1 MKFRKEGII
10 IAERFLLQITDM
22 IATITYRPNAQK
34 TPGLFDTILTDD
46 ILTDICQRV
55 TGQTMYRVIKDKS
68 SYNKGRLVY
77 VEYDNEINYVSL
89 SEISIEGRNS
99 SLQSVPSAINLF
111 YGDARKNKKLC
122 FYFMPHNGNAFTA
135 YHQFIYRL
143 LMTAGVQFLN
153 ITQYYHKPIL
163 PYKNV
168 DDLIIDRRDN
178 QGGNSSN
185 NSSYVSKSPD
195 AIQIYAKTFGASKYE
210 STLMAVAI
218 SHIADRPVELYNI
231 CENDLKKLPQASID
245 TIESLGNISLFY
257 TTLFLDKHQS
267 IDESE
272 RTKLRSASY
281 LYNLYNRIGYK
292 KCALCSCE
300 ISEIIQGAHMWGVSQ
315 ISHDD
320 NLSDEEKFAHAVNG
334 NNGLWL
340 CQNHHK
346 LLDSNIIMIDTD
358 GHIRIKDGLVAKDVA
373 FIRNVTF
380 KTSLDDAIMTDEFRF
395 YISKR
400 NEELNADN
408 FKDLAI

>member
-1 MKFRKEGII
+1 
-10 IAERFLLQITDM
+10 M

-34 TPGLFDTILTDD
+34 TPGLFDTILTDA

-55 TGQTMYRVIKDKS
+55 TGQTEYRVVKDRS
-68 SYNKGRLVY
+68 TYNRGRLVY
-77 VEYDNEINYVSL
+77 VEYDNVINYVSL

-99 SLQSVPSAINLF
+99 SLQSVPSAINL
-111 YGDARKNKKLC
+111 YYADTRVNKRLC
-122 FYFMPHNGNAFTA
+122 YYFMPHNGNAFTA
-135 YHQFIYRL
+135 YHQFVYRL
-143 LMTAGVQFLN
+143 LMTAGVNFLN
-153 ITQYYHKPIL
+153 ITEYFHETLL
-163 PYKNV
+163 PYSNV

-231 CENDLKKLPQASID
+231 CEQDLKKLPQASID
-245 TIESLGNISLFY
+245 TIECLGNISLYY
-257 TTLFLDKHQS
+257 TTLYLDKHQPA
-267 IDESE
+267 DETE
-272 RTKLRSASY
+272 RAKLRSASY

-300 ISEIIQGAHMWGVSQ
+300 ISEITQGAHIWGVSQ
-315 ISHDD
+315 ISYTDT
-320 NLSDEEKFAHAVNG
+320 LTDEEKFTHAVSG

-346 LLDSNIIMIDTD
+346 LFDSNIIMIDND
-358 GHIRIKDGLVAKDVA
+358 GHVRIKDGLVAKDIA
-373 FIRNVTF
+373 FIRSVTF
-380 KTSLDDAIMTDEFRF
+380 KTSLDDAIMTDDFKW
-395 YISKR
+395 YIAKR
-400 NEELNADN
+400 NQELNTEN
-408 FKDLAI
+408 FQELAV

>member
-1 MKFRKEGII
+1 
-10 IAERFLLQITDM
+10 M

-34 TPGLFDTILTDD
+34 TPNLFDTILTDT

-55 TGQTMYRVIKDKS
+55 TGQTKYRVVKDKS
-68 SYNKGRLVY
+68 TYNKGRLIY
-77 VEYDNEINYVSL
+77 VEYNNEINYVSL

-111 YGDARKNKKLC
+111 YADSRPNKKLC
-122 FYFMPHNGNAFTA
+122 YYFMPHNGNAFTP
-135 YHQFIYRL
+135 YHQFIYKL

-153 ITQYYHKPIL
+153 ITQYYHQEIL
-163 PYKNV
+163 AYDNV

-195 AIQIYAKTFGASKYE
+195 AIQIYAKTFGANKYE

-218 SHIADRPVELYNI
+218 SQIADRPVELYNI
-231 CENDLKKLPQASID
+231 CEKDLKKLPQPSIE
-245 TIESLGNISLFY
+245 TFERLGNISLYY
-257 TTLFLDKHQS
+257 TTLFLDKHQPA
-267 IDESE
+267 DESE
-272 RTKLRSASY
+272 RAKLRSASY

-300 ISEIIQGAHMWGVSQ
+300 ISEIIQGAHIWGVSQ

-320 NLSDEEKFAHAVNG
+320 NLSEEEKYTHAVSG
-334 NNGLWL
+334 YNGLWL

-346 LLDSNIIMIDTD
+346 LFDSNIIMIDDD

-380 KTSLDDAIMTDEFRF
+380 KTSIDDIIMTNEFRF

-400 NEELNADN
+400 NQELNQND
-408 FKDLAI
+408 FKELVG